1 MIFDGFASVFFF
13 FSILTIASSN
23 YGVMSKDISGLVASG
38 Y

>member
-1 MIFDGFASVFFF
+1 MLFFF

>member
-1 MIFDGFASVFFF
+1 MPF

-23 YGVMSKDISGLVASG
+23 YGVMSKDTSGLVASG